1 MQIKIGDILRLK
13 KKHPCGSDLWEVL
26 RTGMDLRL
34 RCLGCGRLIPVP
46 RAKIERSILQ
56 ILPAGEGD
64 LEKRD

>member
-1 MQIKIGDILRLK
+1 
-13 KKHPCGSDLWEVL
+13 
-26 RTGMDLRL
+26 MDLRL
-34 RCLGCGRLIPVP
+34 RCLGCGRLILVP